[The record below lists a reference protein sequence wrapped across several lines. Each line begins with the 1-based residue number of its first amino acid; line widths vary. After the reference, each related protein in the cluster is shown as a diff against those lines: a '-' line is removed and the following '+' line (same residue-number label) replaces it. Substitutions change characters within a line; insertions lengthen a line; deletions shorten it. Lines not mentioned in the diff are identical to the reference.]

1 MEKALTG
8 SQVLP
13 YFLRH
18 IVQLRS
24 LNQLQLAETRKF
36 LPIKPWNNVHMQVE
50 NVLPGRFAVL
60 LDYAYSIRSC
70 GFLYRWRNA
79 FGYCVDTAK

>member
-36 LPIKPWNNVHMQVE
+36 LPIKTWNNVHMQVE
-50 NVLPGRFAVL
+50 NVLSSRFAVL

-70 GFLYRWRNA
+70 GFLYRWRNM
-79 FGYCVDTAK
+79 FGYRVDTVK